1 MDIKYSTTNNG
12 ETYLKMLVGSQ
23 TYTIRGYSR
32 AGLRTSILIDEINVV
47 FDMGY
52 ANDRAFSFDN
62 KLISHGHTDH
72 IGALYT
78 DYCARQLYNVNKPNL
93 IIMPK
98 QCINPYKMISSAIS
112 EMNCGKSGNNIKIF
126 TSIKNA
132 SIMESELC
140 ESEYVKLI
148 NNGKSEL
155 YVKSF
160 IMDHK
165 IKSYGYIIYRK
176 SRKLKPEYIG
186 LTSSDIIN
194 LKKNLGEQNITYE
207 IFTPLVGYTGDTSI
221 TGVIKYDEFLTVP
234 LLIMECTGFSDDD
247 CCDCCTGKHIHVND
261 LTLNHHLFENN
272 KIVLFHFSQQY
283 KQIDQILEYCNS
295 IPESFK
301 NKLLFFF

>member
-98 QCINPYKMISSAIS
+98 QCIKPFTMISSAIS
-112 EMNCGKSGNNIKIF
+112 EMNCGNQN
-126 TSIKNA
+126 
-132 SIMESELC
+132 
-140 ESEYVKLI
+140 YVK
-148 NNGKSEL
+148 
-155 YVKSF
+155 
-160 IMDHK
+160 
-165 IKSYGYIIYRK
+165 
-176 SRKLKPEYIG
+176 
-186 LTSSDIIN
+186 
-194 LKKNLGEQNITYE
+194 QNI
-207 IFTPLVGYTGDTSI
+207 
-221 TGVIKYDEFLTVP
+221 
-234 LLIMECTGFSDDD
+234 
-247 CCDCCTGKHIHVND
+247 
-261 LTLNHHLFENN
+261 
-272 KIVLFHFSQQY
+272 
-283 KQIDQILEYCNS
+283 
-295 IPESFK
+295 
-301 NKLLFFF
+301 

>member
-1 MDIKYSTTNNG
+1 MDIKYSTENNG
-12 ETYLKMLVGSQ
+12 ETYMKINVDTQ
-23 TYTIRGYSR
+23 IYTIRGYSR

-52 ANDRAFSFDN
+52 ANDRAYSFDN

-72 IGALYT
+72 IGALHT
-78 DYCARQLYNVNKPNL
+78 DYCARQLYNINKPNL
-93 IIMPK
+93 IIMPN
-98 QCINPYKMISSAIS
+98 QCIKPFTMIASAIS
-112 EMNCGKSGNNIKIF
+112 EMNCGKLGSNIKIF
-126 TSIKNA
+126 DSIKNT
-132 SIMESELC
+132 IMIESELC
-140 ESEYVKLI
+140 ETEYVKLI
-148 NNGKSEL
+148 NNGRSEL

-186 LTSSDIIN
+186 LKSSDIIS
-194 LKKNLGEQNITYE
+194 LKKTIGEQNITYE

-221 TGVIKYDEFLTVP
+221 SGVINHNEFLTVP
-234 LLIMECTGFSDDD
+234 LLIMECTGFSENDYSD
-247 CCDCCTGKHIHVND
+247 CCSGKHIHVND
-261 LTLNHHLFENN
+261 LTLYHHLFENN

-283 KQIDQILEYCNS
+283 KHIDQILEYCNS

>member
-1 MDIKYSTTNNG
+1 MDIKYSTDNNG
-12 ETYLKMLVGSQ
+12 ETYLKILSGTQ

-52 ANDRAFSFDN
+52 SNDRAFSFDN

-78 DYCARQLYNVNKPNL
+78 DYCARQLYNINKTNL

-98 QCINPYKMISSAIS
+98 QCIKPFTMISSAIS

-126 TSIKNA
+126 SSIKNTI
-132 SIMESELC
+132 IMESELC
-140 ESEYVKLI
+140 ETEYVKLI

-186 LTSSDIIN
+186 LKSSDIIN

-221 TGVIKYDEFLTVP
+221 SGVIKYDEFLTVP

-261 LTLNHHLFENN
+261 LTLNYHLFEIFLVYLYYGSNRVFYLWGFIGWWYDLPN
-272 KIVLFHFSQQY
+272 HQLQGY
-283 KQIDQILEYCNS
+283 
-295 IPESFK
+295 
-301 NKLLFFF
+301 